1 MDLKAPKNINSSKNR
16 SGIGGY
22 LERHPNVQ
30 VKVIMKLKNKNI
42 LIQDIAKYVSKSGYG
57 DVTNKGFNAFI
68 NKNKQ
73 YKKVKVKRPKGG
85 PLGDPSDPE
94 RQYTQKRGKYD
105 EIKKIYNEAKEAGD
119 WNIFK
124 SSQRGT
130 GGKLKAQYANE
141 IKELKP
147 ETKKFTEFAVWIGVN
162 EKELAKNLNKRIK
175 AIAISKEGAR
185 SGVVAERVKLQNEIY
200 KIVSAKDYNPKTGFN
215 ALVKKLKIKR
225 GVVQHEVD
233 KLYKNIYAQRVA
245 MGKTKAKRIASDNL
259 SSFLPN
265 DDVIIDRLLN
275 NLNHPGKSVHSYQYL
290 VYG

>member
-1 MDLKAPKNINSSKNR
+1 MDLKAPKSINSSKNR

-245 MGKTKAKRIASDNL
+245 MGKTEAERIASDNL

-265 DDVIIDRLLN
+265 DDVIIDRLLK
-275 NLNHPGKSVHSYQYL
+275 NLNQINKD
-290 VYG
+290 

>member
-1 MDLKAPKNINSSKNR
+1 
-16 SGIGGY
+16 
-22 LERHPNVQ
+22 
-30 VKVIMKLKNKNI
+30 MKLKNKNI

-94 RQYTQKRGKYD
+94 RQYTQKRRKYD

-215 ALVKKLKIKR
+215 ALIKKLKIKR

-245 MGKTKAKRIASDNL
+245 MGKTEAERIASDNL

-265 DDVIIDRLLN
+265 DDVIIDRLLK
-275 NLNHPGKSVHSYQYL
+275 NLNQINKD
-290 VYG
+290 

>member
-1 MDLKAPKNINSSKNR
+1 MDLKAPKSINSSKNR

-57 DVTNKGFNAFI
+57 DVTYKGFNAFI

-94 RQYTQKRGKYD
+94 RQYTQKRRKYD

-245 MGKTKAKRIASDNL
+245 MGKTEAERIASDNL

-265 DDVIIDRLLN
+265 DDVIIDRLLK
-275 NLNHPGKSVHSYQYL
+275 NLNQINKD
-290 VYG
+290 

>member
-1 MDLKAPKNINSSKNR
+1 MTEKMKPRDKPHYVNNR
-16 SGIGGY
+16 EFSY
-22 LERHPNVQ
+22 AV
-30 VKVIMKLKNKNI
+30 V
-42 LIQDIAKYVSKSGYG
+42 DYV
-57 DVTNKGFNAFI
+57 TAA
-68 NKNKQ
+68 
-73 YKKVKVKRPKGG
+73 
-85 PLGDPSDPE
+85 
-94 RQYTQKRGKYD
+94 
-105 EIKKIYNEAKEAGD
+105 NEAKEAGD

-141 IKELKP
+141 IAPLEPGTKE
-147 ETKKFTEFAVWIGVN
+147 FTEFAEWIGVN

-215 ALVKKLKIKR
+215 VLVKKLKIKR

-233 KLYKNIYAQRVA
+233 KIYKNIYAQRVA
-245 MGKTKAKRIASDNL
+245 MGKTEAERIASDNL

-265 DDVIIDRLLN
+265 DDVIIDRLLK
-275 NLNHPGKSVHSYQYL
+275 NLNQINKD
-290 VYG
+290 

>member
-94 RQYTQKRGKYD
+94 RQYTQKRRKYD

-185 SGVVAERVKLQNEIY
+185 SGVVAERVKFQNEIY

-245 MGKTKAKRIASDNL
+245 MGKTEAERIASDNL

-265 DDVIIDRLLN
+265 DDVIIDRLLK
-275 NLNHPGKSVHSYQYL
+275 NLNQINKD
-290 VYG
+290 

>member
-94 RQYTQKRGKYD
+94 RQYTQKRRKYD

-245 MGKTKAKRIASDNL
+245 MGKTEAERIASDNL

-265 DDVIIDRLLN
+265 DDVIIDRLLK
-275 NLNHPGKSVHSYQYL
+275 NLNQINKD
-290 VYG
+290 